1 MEKLSAL
8 GTGGGARSYSDFMRS
23 LAAKYNNNEYFTP
36 TTAGSSPPQ
45 ASATKQDIFPFLG
58 LGAFPQGFP
67 GFSLPGLPPG
77 FNPFL
82 PPSSTEKPSTPA
94 GGGGGAE
101 PASLKRARDQA
112 DALDLTEKRVKTE
125 GSGSPTRT
133 PPPAAAPS
141 PPSRSSPTPPP
152 SSPSQRVELNGEP
165 SEWTVEQVASF
176 VTEIDICREYG
187 QVFRDNKID
196 GGCLPLLTE
205 SHLTSG
211 LGLKLGPALKLLTAL
226 RRRLGPEASTGCV
239 KCAHCHHNPSA
250 APPPPASSP
259 SSPASSPVDVSV

>member
-8 GTGGGARSYSDFMRS
+8 GTAAGGARSYSDFMRS

-82 PPSSTEKPSTPA
+82 PPSSTEKPSTP
-94 GGGGGAE
+94 GGGGST
-101 PASLKRARDQA
+101 PPSLKRARDQA

-125 GSGSPTRT
+125 GDGSPST
-133 PPPAAAPS
+133 PPS
-141 PPSRSSPTPPP
+141 PPRSSPPPP
-152 SSPSQRVELNGEP
+152 PSPSQRVELNGEP
-165 SEWTVEQVASF
+165 NEWTVEQVATF
-176 VTEIDICREYG
+176 VMDIDICREYG

-205 SHLTSG
+205 SHLTTG

-226 RRRLGPEASTGCV
+226 RKRLGPEATGCV
-239 KCAHCHHNPSA
+239 KCAHCHHLPSP
-250 APPPPASSP
+250 PPPPASA
-259 SSPASSPVDVSV
+259 SSPADQEAEVSV

>member
-1 MEKLSAL
+1 LSAM
-8 GTGGGARSYSDFMRS
+8 GAGSGARSYSDFMRS

-45 ASATKQDIFPFLG
+45 TSATKQDIFPFLG

-82 PPSSTEKPSTPA
+82 PPTSTEKPPSS
-94 GGGGGAE
+94 GGGGGVVA
-101 PASLKRARDQA
+101 PVPSLKRPRDQA
-112 DALDLTEKRVKTE
+112 DAALDLTEKRVKTE
-125 GSGSPTRT
+125 GDGSPR
-133 PPPAAAPS
+133 
-141 PPSRSSPTPPP
+141 RSSPPPSQSSPPP
-152 SSPSQRVELNGEP
+152 RPAPPSPPSQRVELDGEP
-165 SEWTVEQVASF
+165 NEWTVEQVATF
-176 VTEIDICREYG
+176 VMEIDICREYG

-205 SHLTSG
+205 SHLTTG

-226 RRRLGPEASTGCV
+226 RRRLGPNVAGCV
-239 KCAHCHHNPSA
+239 KCAHCHQTPPSSSTPP
-250 APPPPASSP
+250 PPPPAAP
-259 SSPASSPVDVSV
+259 TADQEAEVSA

>member
-8 GTGGGARSYSDFMRS
+8 GTAAGGARSYSDFMRS

-82 PPSSTEKPSTPA
+82 PPSSTEKPSTPGGGGG
-94 GGGGGAE
+94 GGGGGAA

-125 GSGSPTRT
+125 GDGSPSS
-133 PPPAAAPS
+133 PPPAPS
-141 PPSRSSPTPPP
+141 PPSSPPPPPPP

-165 SEWTVEQVASF
+165 NEWTVEQVATF

-205 SHLTSG
+205 SHLTTG

-226 RRRLGPEASTGCV
+226 RRRLGPEATTGCV
-239 KCAHCHHNPSA
+239 KCAHCHHLP
-250 APPPPASSP
+250 APPAPPAPTSSP
-259 SSPASSPVDVSV
+259 TEEEP

>member
-8 GTGGGARSYSDFMRS
+8 GTGGGSRSYSDFMRS

-82 PPSSTEKPSTPA
+82 PPSSTEKPSTP
-94 GGGGGAE
+94 GGGGGAQ

-125 GSGSPTRT
+125 GDGSPSS
-133 PPPAAAPS
+133 PPPAPS
-141 PPSRSSPTPPP
+141 PPSHSSPPPPP

-165 SEWTVEQVASF
+165 NEWTVEQVATF

-205 SHLTSG
+205 SHLTTG

-226 RRRLGPEASTGCV
+226 RRRLGPEATTGCV
-239 KCAHCHHNPSA
+239 KCAHCHHLP
-250 APPPPASSP
+250 APPAPPAPTSSP
-259 SSPASSPVDVSV
+259 TEEPAEVSV